1 MSFSFTIPYITFL
14 GLTLLIII
22 GITIFLIRRMNNQNQ
37 KFSSIVGV
45 VTSLAEELNSIKLCI
60 SNSINNISNIST
72 DTKIIN
78 TDLIP
83 VSDDEDEETDDDEED
98 DDEDDEEDDEEDD
111 DDEDDEEEDNTDINL
126 DDKEQEQEEVQ
137 DVNIDVEEELLQE
150 EKDVIDENVKYIHLD
165 HLQEDNR
172 DIFEMIPEEI
182 ISTDPVPL
190 EEQEDINLKSEDIIQ
205 GSTIVEETQQEELI
219 TDISIVKKEV
229 IDYKKMSLT
238 KLRTIVLEKG
248 LSDNISKLKKN
259 DLLQILESNLH
270 N

>member
-22 GITIFLIRRMNNQNQ
+22 GITIFLVRRMNNQNQ

-45 VTSLAEELNSIKLCI
+45 VTSLAEELNSIKMCI
-60 SNSINNISNIST
+60 SNSINNISS

-78 TDLIP
+78 TDLIA
-83 VSDDEDEETDDDEED
+83 VSDDDDDDEEDDDDDDDDDEED
-98 DDEDDEEDDEEDD
+98 DDEEEEEK
-111 DDEDDEEEDNTDINL
+111 DDEEE
-126 DDKEQEQEEVQ
+126 
-137 DVNIDVEEELLQE
+137 E
-150 EKDVIDENVKYIHLD
+150 EKDDEEEEENDMTNTNDFNEECNVININDTVKYIHLENSNNSHQD
-165 HLQEDNR
+165 KD
-172 DIFEMIPEEI
+172 DIFEMLPEEI
-182 ISTDPVPL
+182 ISTDPLPL
-190 EEQEDINLKSEDIIQ
+190 EEQEYIIQ
-205 GSTIVEETQQEELI
+205 GSIEETQPEDLI
-219 TDISIVKKEV
+219 TDINIVKKEI

-259 DLLQILESNLH
+259 ELLQILESNLQ

>member
-83 VSDDEDEETDDDEED
+83 VSDDDEEETDDDEED
-98 DDEDDEEDDEEDD
+98 EEETDDDDEEEEEDDEED
-111 DDEDDEEEDNTDINL
+111 ENNTDINL
-126 DDKEQEQEEVQ
+126 DDKEQDQEEVQ
-137 DVNIDVEEELLQE
+137 DVNVDVEEELLEE
-150 EKDVIDENVKYIHLD
+150 EKDVINENVKYIHLD

-182 ISTDPVPL
+182 ISTEPLPL
-190 EEQEDINLKSEDIIQ
+190 EEQEDINLKSEDIIH

-259 DLLQILESNLH
+259 ELLQILESNLH

>member
-14 GLTLLIII
+14 GLTLLIVI
-22 GITIFLIRRMNNQNQ
+22 GITIFLVRRMNNQNQ

-45 VTSLAEELNSIKLCI
+45 VTSLAEELNSIKMCI

-83 VSDDEDEETDDDEED
+83 VSDDDHEEEDENDDDD
-98 DDEDDEEDDEEDD
+98 DDDEDD
-111 DDEDDEEEDNTDINL
+111 DDEDDDDDDEEDNNE
-126 DDKEQEQEEVQ
+126 DDNE
-137 DVNIDVEEELLQE
+137 DVNEYEFKAEDNVLNEKEELLEE
-150 EKDVIDENVKYIHLD
+150 EKDVINENVKYIHLD
-165 HLQEDNR
+165 NSHQDNG
-172 DIFEMIPEEI
+172 DIFDILPEEI
-182 ISTDPVPL
+182 ILTETMPPI
-190 EEQEDINLKSEDIIQ
+190 EEQEHINLKSEDIIQ
-205 GSTIVEETQQEELI
+205 GSIEESQQEDLI
-219 TDISIVKKEV
+219 TDINFVKKEV

-259 DLLQILESNLH
+259 ELLQILESNLH

>member
-78 TDLIP
+78 TNLIH
-83 VSDDEDEETDDDEED
+83 VSDDEEDETDDEEEDEEETDDDDEE
-98 DDEDDEEDDEEDD
+98 EEEDDEED
-111 DDEDDEEEDNTDINL
+111 EDEDNTDINL
-126 DDKEQEQEEVQ
+126 DDKEQDQEEVQ
-137 DVNIDVEEELLQE
+137 DVNVDVEEELLEE
-150 EKDVIDENVKYIHLD
+150 EKDVINENVKYIHLD

-190 EEQEDINLKSEDIIQ
+190 EEQEDINLKSEDIIH

>member
-98 DDEDDEEDDEEDD
+98 EEETDDEEDDEEDD
-111 DDEDDEEEDNTDINL
+111 DEADEADDEDDINL
-126 DDKEQEQEEVQ
+126 DDKEQDQEELQ
-137 DVNIDVEEELLQE
+137 DVNVDIEEELLE
-150 EKDVIDENVKYIHLD
+150 EAKDVIDENVKYIHLE

-190 EEQEDINLKSEDIIQ
+190 EEQEDINLKSEDIIH
-205 GSTIVEETQQEELI
+205 GSTIVEETQPEELI